1 MLRRAGGYHSIVLT
15 FNEGV
20 RIDRGRASR
29 GRRVGTGVAIGGG
42 GGLLLLLVLLA
53 LGAPLDGLLGPG
65 DAEQGPAVGG
75 VAEEDAFAHC
85 RTGADANEH
94 VDCRIIA
101 TAESLDVVWEEQL
114 PAGGGPAY
122 RPPGLTIFEAQVST
136 GCGNASSQV
145 GPFYCPADQTTYFE
159 TGFFDVLREFGAG
172 EGPLAEQF
180 VVAHEFGHHIQ
191 HQLGLLDRAQRDPE
205 GPESGAVRVE
215 LMADCLAGVWA
226 HHATAAIDPESGEPF
241 LRPLTDED
249 IADALS
255 AAAAVGDDRI
265 QEQLEGQVTPETFT
279 HGSSE
284 QRQGWFSRGYRSGDL
299 PSCDTFASD
308 DL

>member
-1 MLRRAGGYHSIVLT
+1 MS

-20 RIDRGRASR
+20 RTDPGRASR
-29 GRRVGTGVAIGGG
+29 GRRGGAGVAIGGG
-42 GGLLLLLVLLA
+42 GGLLLLLLA
-53 LGAPLDGLLGPG
+53 VAFGVPLDGLLGDGSAEGPEAG
-65 DAEQGPAVGG
+65 LDAQAGEGF
-75 VAEEDAFAHC
+75 EHC

-122 RPPGLTIFEAQVST
+122 EPPGLVIFESTVAT
-136 GCGNASSQV
+136 GCGNATADV
-145 GPFYCPADQTTYFE
+145 GPFYCPADRTTYFE
-159 TGFFDVLREFGAG
+159 TGFFDVLRERFGAG

-180 VVAHEFGHHIQ
+180 VVAHEFGHHIE
-191 HQLGLLDRAQRDPE
+191 HQLGLLDRAQRDPR
-205 GPESGAVRVE
+205 GPESGAVRIE
-215 LMADCLAGVWA
+215 LMADCLSGVWA
-226 HHATAAIDPESGEPF
+226 HHATQAVDPDSGEVF
-241 LRPLTDED
+241 LQPLTEQD

-265 QEQLEGQVTPETFT
+265 QEQVQGQVTPETFS
-279 HGSSE
+279 HGTSE
-284 QRQGWFSRGYRSGDL
+284 QRQRWFARGYDQGAL
-299 PSCDTFASD
+299 GACDTFGTD

>member
-1 MLRRAGGYHSIVLT
+1 MS
-15 FNEGV
+15 FNDDV
-20 RIDRGRASR
+20 RIDPGRASR
-29 GRRVGTGVAIGGG
+29 GRRGGAGLAVGGG
-42 GGLLLLLVLLA
+42 GGLLLLLLA
-53 LGAPLDGLLGPG
+53 VAFGVPLDGLLGTEEPAPQG
-65 DAEQGPAVGG
+65 QDAAAGEGF
-75 VAEEDAFAHC
+75 EHC

-114 PAGGGPAY
+114 PAGGGPGYA
-122 RPPGLTIFEAQVST
+122 PPGLVIFESDVAT
-136 GCGNASSQV
+136 GCGNATSAV
-145 GPFYCPADQTTYFE
+145 GPFYCPADETTYFE
-159 TGFFDVLREFGAG
+159 TGFFDVLRDRFGAG

-191 HQLGLLDRAQRDPE
+191 HQVDVLTQAQRDPR

-226 HHATAAIDPESGEPF
+226 HHATEAVDPESGETF
-241 LRPLTDED
+241 LQPLTDQD
-249 IADALS
+249 IDDALS

-265 QEQLEGQVTPETFT
+265 QGEVQGQVSPETFT
-279 HGSSE
+279 HGTSE
-284 QRQGWFSRGYRSGDL
+284 QRQRWFSRGYEAGSLGA
-299 PSCDTFASD
+299 CDTFAAD